1 MMFSEVLR
9 EYLLVLTR
17 ITCLGRI
24 FNIFCDYDLFR
35 NIWRIWAFL
44 ILADQDAM
52 SLSLSLHPLCT
63 SYCLLSFVIL
73 SDQPLSGKHAM
84 SCWSQLE
91 ATCLY
96 FCHRLKEKRYVLGFS
111 FRSRLLSYLYQVVQ
125 SSSCH
130 HHEKRKRIMMQT
142 VECRCSWWCR
152 WPPSWWGC

>member
-1 MMFSEVLR
+1 MKNLSFFDFGGPGCNVIVFVFA
-9 EYLLVLTR
+9 YLLC
-17 ITCLGRI
+17 I
-24 FNIFCDYDLFR
+24 
-35 NIWRIWAFL
+35 
-44 ILADQDAM
+44 
-52 SLSLSLHPLCT
+52 

-142 VECRCSWWCR
+142 VDVPGDVVGHQADEDDEDAEASDDIVGHQAGV
-152 WPPSWWGC
+152 PPLT